1 MKIPKK
7 TIACIFDCLCGHSQ
21 CWGHN
26 PVLIRPAEEG
36 VVEFVFNTADAQVFV
51 RANAEGEI
59 PSVLLDLP
67 RTVDVLK
74 PHAQYTT
81 VQVSRDGFSVGLQVG
96 PDKYSV
102 RTDVVFSDSDEE
114 PISPIVFDPW
124 VSLSWP
130 REDLDN
136 VLHAAASFA
145 APPFPDICVARDG
158 LFATDKIQALIYTG
172 GLPSQ
177 ALMPIHGDAARMATG
192 LTITSVSW
200 NDKYCC
206 IEGRLDR
213 EYPTRII
220 APRRTICTERTFEDL
235 LFIKKSQ
242 SYHKSFSF
250 YAQLDQFVHLV
261 HLLMAATGAYNDGID
276 LEVHQGNVFLKSDY
290 TDPIPLRAYRVAGD
304 VSIRLDP
311 VRIQNFRSLPAPNRG
326 LVEFYG
332 TDNVSPLCI
341 RSGPYT
347 ILLMPRHPRR
357 KEAAD
362 ENPYQ
367 GA

>member
-1 MKIPKK
+1 MKIPKR
-7 TIACIFDCLCGHSQ
+7 TLAHILDYFFRQ
-21 CWGHN
+21 CWGYG
-26 PVLIRPAEEG
+26 PVLIHPAEKNA
-36 VVEFVFNTADAQVFV
+36 VEFVFNVADVQVSVLADA
-51 RANAEGEI
+51 EGVA

-67 RTVDVLK
+67 RTIEVLK
-74 PHAQYTT
+74 PHASYTT
-81 VQVSRDGFSVGLQVG
+81 VQISEDNFSVGLWLG

-102 RTDVVFSDSDEE
+102 RTDIVFSSEE

-124 VSLSWP
+124 VSLSWT

-158 LFATDKIQALIYTG
+158 LFATDKVQALIYTG

-220 APRRTICTERTFEDL
+220 APRRTICTERTLEDL

-250 YAQLDQFVHLV
+250 HAYLGRFVHIV
-261 HLLMAATGAYNDGID
+261 HLLKAATGTYNDGID

-290 TDPIPLRAYRVAGD
+290 TDPIPLRAYCVAGE
-304 VSIRLDP
+304 VSMRLDP

-332 TDNVSPLCI
+332 TNSASPLCV

-357 KEAAD
+357 KESAD
-362 ENPYQ
+362 ENTHQ
-367 GA
+367 GT